1 MKNIVWTRIDDRLVH
16 GQVMTLWVQQTSAT
30 EVVIVDDA
38 VAKDAFIQM
47 IMKSSMPARINL
59 KVFGLADAVDYLNGE
74 DDGKRV
80 LIRVKTAGARVSLTD
95 AGIPLESVNVGGI
108 GAKAGRK
115 TLYKNISTSEAEN
128 QDLRN
133 LVDKGIKV
141 FFQVVVSD
149 AEEPVGKYV

>member
-47 IMKSSMPARINL
+47 IMKSSMPARISL

-80 LIRVKTAGARVSLTD
+80 LILVKTPGTLVSL
-95 AGIPLESVNVGGI
+95 PLESVNVGGI